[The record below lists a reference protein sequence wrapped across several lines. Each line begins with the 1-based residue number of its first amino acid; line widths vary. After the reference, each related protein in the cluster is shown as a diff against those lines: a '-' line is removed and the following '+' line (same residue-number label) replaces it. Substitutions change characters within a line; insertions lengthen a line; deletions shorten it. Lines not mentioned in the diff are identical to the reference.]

1 MLERRGGK
9 CFAWDN
15 GRAMLCVAV
24 KRRVQLLHY
33 DGSDFIELKEVAL
46 PHSPLHMMWLGN
58 NVCFAFKTGCDPA
71 RLKRIDAPHVNGSR
85 STGRV
90 LVFATR

>member
-1 MLERRGGK
+1 MLVALAQATTCLLDQVSVHMLERRGGK
-9 CFAWDN
+9 CFAWDD

-71 RLKRIDAPHVNGSR
+71 RPKTH
-85 STGRV
+85 
-90 LVFATR
+90 